1 MIRAFNNKEIEEI
14 MKIWLDSNIEAHD
27 FINESYWT
35 KNYNSVKSK
44 ILMAEVYVYETN
56 GDIYGFVGLINNYI
70 AGVFVKKDM
79 RRKGIGKQL
88 IDFLKENHNELYL
101 EVYRKNE
108 EAIKFYLREGFRI
121 IESSIDNETNEEELI
136 VKWQK

>member
-44 ILMAEVYVYETN
+44 ILIAEVYVYETN
-56 GDIYGFVGLINNYI
+56 GDIYGFVGLIDNYI

-108 EAIKFYLREGFRI
+108 EASKFYLREGFRI